1 MKCGFIAESGTM
13 KVAVLGDRHTVLGFA
28 LAGVEGKEPGSHP
41 LKILDDF
48 MSRDDLGILI
58 ITSEI
63 SETLKHEIA
72 QWKMQ
77 KHFPIVVEIQEFGKE
92 LSGDRIGEL
101 LKRAVGM
108 DITT

>member
-1 MKCGFIAESGTM
+1 M

-28 LAGVEGKEPGSHP
+28 LAGVEGKEPGDRP
-41 LKILDDF
+41 RKILDEF
-48 MSRDDLGILI
+48 MEREDLGILI

-63 SETLKHEIA
+63 AKTLRKDISR
-72 QWKMQ
+72 WKYQ

-92 LSGDRIGEL
+92 LTEDHIGQL

-108 DITT
+108 DIMT

>member
-1 MKCGFIAESGTM
+1 MKI
-13 KVAVLGDRHTVLGFA
+13 AVLGDRHTVLGFA
-28 LAGVEGKEPGSHP
+28 LAGVEGKEAGEHP
-41 LKILDDF
+41 LKILDEF
-48 MSRDDLGILI
+48 MSREDLGILI

-63 SETLKHEIA
+63 AETLGREISY
-72 QWKMQ
+72 WKKQ

-92 LSGDRIGEL
+92 LTKDRIGEL